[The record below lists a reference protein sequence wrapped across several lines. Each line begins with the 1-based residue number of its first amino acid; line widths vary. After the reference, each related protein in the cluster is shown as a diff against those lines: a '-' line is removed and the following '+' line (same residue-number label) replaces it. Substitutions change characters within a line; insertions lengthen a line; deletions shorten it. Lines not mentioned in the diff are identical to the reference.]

1 MAAPRIFIVE
11 DNPTIRDR
19 LIPTLEDLT
28 DAEIVGLAE
37 GEDEAVRW
45 MQSHSDGWDLAI
57 VDLFLRQGSGLGVL
71 RRVRN
76 GGARQRMVVL
86 TNYATAD
93 MRRRCSDAGADRVF
107 DKSNDLDA
115 FFDYCNAQGP
125 VR

>member
-1 MAAPRIFIVE
+1 MAALRIFIVE
-11 DNPTIRDR
+11 DNPTIRDS

-45 MQSHSDGWDLAI
+45 MQAHPGGWDLAI

-71 RRVRN
+71 RRGRS
-76 GGARQRMVVL
+76 GGARQSMVVL
-86 TNYATAD
+86 TNYATTD
-93 MRRRCSDAGADRVF
+93 MRRRCSEAGADRVF

-115 FFDYCNAQGP
+115 FFDYCNAQAP
-125 VR
+125 SR

>member
-11 DNPTIRDR
+11 DNPTIRDS

>member
-11 DNPTIRDR
+11 DNPTIRDS

-125 VR
+125 LR

>member
-11 DNPTIRDR
+11 DNPTIRDS

-71 RRVRN
+71 RRLRN

>member
-11 DNPTIRDR
+11 DNPTIRDS

-28 DAEIVGLAE
+28 DAEIVGMAE

-45 MQSHSDGWDLAI
+45 MQAHSDAWDLAI

-71 RRVRN
+71 RRLRN

-115 FFDYCNAQGP
+115 FFDYCNASP
-125 VR
+125 MR

>member
-11 DNPTIRDR
+11 DNPTIRDS

-125 VR
+125 AR

>member
-11 DNPTIRDR
+11 DNPTIRDS

-28 DAEIVGLAE
+28 DAEIVGMAE

-45 MQSHSDGWDLAI
+45 MQSHSDAWDLAI

-71 RRVRN
+71 RRLRN

-115 FFDYCNAQGP
+115 FFDYCNASP
-125 VR
+125 MR

>member
-11 DNPTIRDR
+11 DNPTIRDS

-71 RRVRN
+71 RRLRN
-76 GGARQRMVVL
+76 SGARQRMVVL

-125 VR
+125 MR

>member
-11 DNPTIRDR
+11 DNPTIRDS

-45 MQSHSDGWDLAI
+45 MQSHSDAWDLAI

-71 RRVRN
+71 RWLRN

-86 TNYATAD
+86 TSYATAD

-115 FFDYCNAQGP
+115 FFDYCNASP
-125 VR
+125 MR

>member
-11 DNPTIRDR
+11 DNPTIRDS

-71 RRVRN
+71 RRLRN

-93 MRRRCSDAGADRVF
+93 MRRRCGDAGADRVF

-125 VR
+125 MR

>member
-11 DNPTIRDR
+11 DNPTIRDS

-45 MQSHSDGWDLAI
+45 MQSHSDAWDLAI

-71 RRVRN
+71 RRLRN

-115 FFDYCNAQGP
+115 FFDYCNASP
-125 VR
+125 MR